1 MQYCLFKPFFFPQV
15 AVNLSNIKFGM
26 IDKDITLASTPTGD
40 FYLSEA
46 QYSAIK
52 ELVFAKSWQMIGD
65 ENDYAE
71 NGYLYPVDFMK
82 GCLDEPLLMSIDA
95 NGDAKSGLSYYWVE
109 SEIENKP
116 LFSYKGE
123 KGELKIG
130 MTCAAQVITKRKK
143 ILYYLLE
150 KINLKNF

>member
-1 MQYCLFKPFFFPQV
+1 
-15 AVNLSNIKFGM
+15 M

-95 NGDAKSGLSYYWVE
+95 NGDAKLVSNVCTHRGFILITEKQSP
-109 SEIENKP
+109 P
-116 LFSYKGE
+116 LLDADIMAVVFNPMVNFQVC
-123 KGELKIG
+123 LNLRRHKIFLQEW
-130 MTCAAQVITKRKK
+130 MI
-143 ILYYLLE
+143 
-150 KINLKNF
+150 